1 MLQYKD
7 LSGKRFDKQ
16 VVVCECPPRRG
27 KTGRLIHYWYC
38 QCDCGQT
45 IVTSGRSLES
55 GHTRSCGCQL
65 TEDLVGK
72 RFGKLTVIKQ
82 MPRKAQPNGQK
93 PTRWKCK
100 CDCGHYTVVTT
111 GNQKSGH
118 TISCGCQKYSKNEWA
133 IEKELRKQKINHARE
148 YMFSD
153 LLSEKG
159 NPLRFDFA
167 FFDKD
172 TKLIGQLEYQGQQHF
187 ETHPG
192 FESFGR
198 QQREVTDPQKK
209 EYCTSHNIPLY
220 EITYK
225 DDVVKKLN
233 EILHTLYGNLVPSSE
248 DDSEKV

>member
-1 MLQYKD
+1 MA
-7 LSGKRFDKQ
+7 R
-16 VVVCECPPRRG
+16 
-27 KTGRLIHYWYC
+27 
-38 QCDCGQT
+38 
-45 IVTSGRSLES
+45 
-55 GHTRSCGCQL
+55 
-65 TEDLVGK
+65 EDLTGK
-72 RFGKLTVIKQ
+72 RFGKLVVQYELPYRRIASGQKIYYWFCQCDCGGTAKASSSNLKRGHVTSCGCNKTEDQTGKKFGHLTVIKQ
-82 MPRKAQPNGQK
+82 LPRKAQPNGQK

-167 FFDKD
+167 FFDKE

-209 EYCTSHNIPLY
+209 EYCKSHNIPLY

-233 EILHTLYGNLVPSSE
+233 EILHTLYGNLVPSPDNSG
-248 DDSEKV
+248 KV